1 MLLPRRRLSALT
13 FAIAAMAVAACN
25 NDDNGTD
32 NTVPVVVGVQAAP
45 NPAATTSSVIVT
57 FQSRA
62 GDNSF
67 NIERAEGTTGGT
79 FAAAGTA
86 PAPATPGTVT
96 FTDNG
101 LTVNTTY
108 RYRVIAVRGS
118 QSSSPSSEV
127 SVTTGASGSA
137 GNVDVT
143 QDITANTTWTADKTY
158 TLKGFIHVANGAT
171 LTIEAGT
178 KIMGDEATLGSSLF
192 ILRGAK
198 INAVGTAANPIVF
211 TSTRAAGQR
220 QPGDW
225 GGLILIGNATIN
237 RSGTVSVEGTA
248 TDGDAVVSGKNYRIN
263 YSGGT
268 ADDDNSGVLSYVR
281 VEFAGYAPIQDQE
294 LNSFTFAAVGSGT
307 RISYLEALAGLD
319 DSYEFFGG
327 GLVGDHLVSYESGDD
342 HFDMSEGFRGKLQYL
357 IAMQSTQ
364 LTPRTGSGSLSVDP
378 EGIENDGCN
387 GSGCD
392 LAHNSVPLTIPVI
405 ANFTLVGTGKAATA
419 GASGGIGMML
429 RRGTGGYYVNGIV
442 ARYPRAGVSLRD
454 DATYT
459 NRAGGTAIQDLAT
472 ADLAVKNLYFT
483 ENGCDDASCPG
494 NPVIFQGPNGTN
506 VQNSLDLAGNALVDG
521 GATTTASLF
530 TAFPATI
537 NETTTASAFD
547 WTPASGGPITTG
559 GLTTF
564 TGKLATA
571 AGTTVTGTAYLGAA
585 DPSGAKWWQGWTAYA
600 QK

>member
-1 MLLPRRRLSALT
+1 MRLPQRRLSALT
-13 FAIAAMAVAACN
+13 FAIAAITVAACN
-25 NDDNGTD
+25 NDDNGSN

-45 NPAATTSSVIVT
+45 NPAATTPSIIVT
-57 FQSRA
+57 FQSRS

-67 NIERAEGTTGGT
+67 KIERAEGATGGT
-79 FAAAGTA
+79 FAQVGTA
-86 PAPATPGTVT
+86 QAPATPGTVT

-101 LTVNTTY
+101 LTINTTY

-118 QSSSPSSEV
+118 ASSAASSEV
-127 SVTTGASGSA
+127 VATTGASGSG

-143 QDITANTTWTADKTY
+143 QDISASTTWTADKTY
-158 TLKGFIHVANGAT
+158 TLKGFIHVGNGAT

-178 KIMGDEATLGSSLF
+178 KIVGDFNTLGSSLF

-211 TSTRAAGQR
+211 TSSRAAGQR

-225 GGLILIGNATIN
+225 GGLILIGNAKIN
-237 RSGTVSVEGTA
+237 RSGTVNVEGTG
-248 TDGDAVVSGKNYRIN
+248 TDGAAVVSGKNYTLS

-268 ADDDNSGVLSYVR
+268 ADDDNSGTLSYVR

-294 LNSFTFAAVGSGT
+294 LNSYTFAAVGSGT
-307 RISYLEALAGLD
+307 RVSYVEALAGLD

-327 GLVGDHLVSYESGDD
+327 GLVGDHMVSYESGDD
-342 HFDMSEGFRGKLQYL
+342 HFDMSEGFSGKLQYL

-364 LTPRTGSGSLSVDP
+364 LTPRTGSGSLSTDP

-405 ANFTLVGTGKAATA
+405 ANFTLVGTGDANTS

-429 RRGTGGYYVNGIV
+429 RRGTGGYYVNGVV

-459 NRAGGTAIQDLAT
+459 NRAGGTAVQDLNT
-472 ADLAVKNLYFT
+472 ADLALKNLYFT
-483 ENGCDDASCPG
+483 ENTAG
-494 NPVIFQGPNGTN
+494 IFQGPNGTN

-530 TAFPATI
+530 TAFPTSI
-537 NETTTASAFD
+537 DGTTTAAAFD
-547 WTPASGGPITTG
+547 WTPASGAPIISG

-585 DPSGAKWWQGWTAYA
+585 DPSGAKWWQGWTVYA
-600 QK
+600 RN

>member
-1 MLLPRRRLSALT
+1 MRLPQRRLSALT
-13 FAIAAMAVAACN
+13 FAIGAIAVAACN
-25 NDDNGTD
+25 NDDNGSN

-45 NPAATTSSVIVT
+45 NPAATTSSIIVT
-57 FQSRA
+57 FQSRS

-67 NIERAEGTTGGT
+67 NIERAEGATGGT
-79 FAAAGTA
+79 FAQVGTA
-86 PAPATPGTVT
+86 QAPATPGTVT

-101 LTVNTTY
+101 LAINTTY
-108 RYRVIAVRGS
+108 RYRVSAVRGS
-118 QSSSPSSEV
+118 LTSAASSEV
-127 SVTTGASGSA
+127 AATTGASGSG

-143 QDITANTTWTADKTY
+143 EDISASTTWTADKTY
-158 TLKGFIHVANGAT
+158 TLKGFIHVGNGAT

-178 KIMGDEATLGSSLF
+178 KIVGDFNTLGSSLF

-211 TSTRAAGQR
+211 TSSRAAGQR

-225 GGLILIGNATIN
+225 GGLILIGNAKIN
-237 RSGTVSVEGTA
+237 RSGTVNVEGTG
-248 TDGDAVVSGKNYRIN
+248 TDGTAVVSGKNYTLS

-268 ADDDNSGVLSYVR
+268 ADDDNSGTLSYVR

-294 LNSFTFAAVGSGT
+294 LNSYTFAAVGSGT
-307 RISYLEALAGLD
+307 RVSYVEALAGLD

-327 GLVGDHLVSYESGDD
+327 GLVGDHMVSYESGDD
-342 HFDMSEGFRGKLQYL
+342 HFDMSEGFIGKLQYL

-364 LTPRTGSGSLSVDP
+364 LTPRTGSGSLSIDP

-392 LAHNSVPLTIPVI
+392 LAHNSTPLTIPVI
-405 ANFTLVGTGKAATA
+405 ANFTLVGTGDAATS
-419 GASGGIGMML
+419 GTSGGIGMML
-429 RRGTGGYYVNGIV
+429 RRGTGGYYVNGVV

-459 NRAGGTAIQDLAT
+459 NRAGGTPTQDLNT
-472 ADLAVKNLYFT
+472 ADLALKNLYFT
-483 ENGCDDASCPG
+483 ENVAG
-494 NPVIFQGPNGTN
+494 IFQGPNGTN
-506 VQNSLDLAGNALVDG
+506 VQNSLDLATNALVDG
-521 GATTTASLF
+521 TATTASLF
-530 TAFPATI
+530 AAFPTSI
-537 NETTTASAFD
+537 DGTTTAAAFD
-547 WTPASGGPITTG
+547 WTPASGAPIISG

-585 DPSGAKWWQGWTAYA
+585 DPSGAKWWQGWTVYTRN
-600 QK
+600 